1 MKKRWKVLLLILSV
15 LVIACLGLFA
25 WMRSA
30 AKEQLAVM
38 TYQDVEMALVA
49 DGAYE
54 GEADAGL
61 VSVKVSVLVKD
72 HAIREI
78 RILEHQNGMGS
89 AAEAIVAE
97 MVEKNRY
104 GVDAVSGATLSSEA
118 IKSAVSKALYAGQT
132 K

>member
-78 RILEHQNGMGS
+78 RIL
-89 AAEAIVAE
+89 
-97 MVEKNRY
+97 
-104 GVDAVSGATLSSEA
+104 
-118 IKSAVSKALYAGQT
+118 
-132 K
+132 

>member
-132 K
+132 R

>member
-1 MKKRWKVLLLILSV
+1 MKKWWKVLLLILSV
-15 LVIACLGLFA
+15 LVIACLGLFV

-54 GEADAGL
+54 GEAEAGL

-78 RILEHQNGMGS
+78 SILEHQNGMGS

-104 GVDAVSGATLSSEA
+104 AVDAVSGATLSSEA